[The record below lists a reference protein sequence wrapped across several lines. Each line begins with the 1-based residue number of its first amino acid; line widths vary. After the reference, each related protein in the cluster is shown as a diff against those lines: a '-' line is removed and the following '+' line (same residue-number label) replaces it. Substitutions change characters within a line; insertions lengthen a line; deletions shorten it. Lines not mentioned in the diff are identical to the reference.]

1 MRRMMSRHWS
11 QGTFSRLTVTD
22 PETSGSTTTFS
33 PVIFAKVRRTSLMS
47 ASFSSREI
55 GSPVKCATWLST
67 SLRARDHVD
76 RLPGLLGHR
85 RLRGGP
91 RRVGG
96 AAPASAARA
105 GGAVSAAPRRA
116 RCWGPGSFTIVTG
129 VGRGLDHL
137 LRDLR
142 PRPGSRPA
150 GSPAA
155 GGTAWATS
163 TGGGAGAEATASGA
177 AAGSPPT
184 RSSAPCDVGSTRY
197 GSCSSR
203 STTTLTTGSG
213 AVANWATRTCLTP
226 RGPHRVHAPAHPVDG
241 TLEVD
246 DDAGR
251 VLEGE
256 GLGLEGAAGRSAAPR
271 RRCCPP
277 PRARRPAPRAR
288 APARAGRGFSTRT
301 STPDGKPL
309 TVMLASGSASTR
321 RRAHC
326 RPPSSTVES
335 VAPPQARRGLVD
347 RRAAGSP
354 GSPRGTP
361 AARHPA
367 PAASW

>member
-11 QGTFSRLTVTD
+11 HGTFSRLTVTD

-67 SLRARDHVD
+67 SFVPVITLTACPACSAIAACEVVHGDSA
-76 RLPGLLGHR
+76 
-85 RLRGGP
+85 
-91 RRVGG
+91 GG
-96 AAPASAARA
+96 ACFGCST
-105 GGAVSAAPRRA
+105 GGAVSATAA
-116 RCWGPGSFTIVTG
+116 GSCWGPGSFTIVTG
-129 VGRGLDHL
+129 VGAR
-137 LRDLR
+137 
-142 PRPGSRPA
+142 STAFSATCASAWVAA
-150 GSPAA
+150 GGFSCA

-213 AVANWATRTCLTP
+213 EVANWATLTCLTP
-226 RGPHRVHAPAHPVDG
+226 EVPTGCTRRLTRLTAPLRSTTMRGGFSRVKALASRGPRPFSCTETPVPSA
-241 TLEVD
+241 TAITSSSS
-246 DDAGR
+246 AGPS
-251 VLEGE
+251 
-256 GLGLEGAAGRSAAPR
+256 ARSAW
-271 RRCCPP
+271 
-277 PRARRPAPRAR
+277 
-288 APARAGRGFSTRT
+288 RGFSTRT

-335 VAPPQARRGLVD
+335 VAPRRP
-347 RRAAGSP
+347 AAG
-354 GSPRGTP
+354 
-361 AARHPA
+361 
-367 PAASW
+367 